1 MSEQR
6 GVKWAVCR
14 VLGSVSTVNSG
25 FISSSPSTR
34 ELKRR
39 EIKVGMNLASHDTDL
54 PAVVVKGIGEDF
66 LVVHSGGVTA
76 TVYTGG
82 FYRSPRKGL
91 SYAFSDVNICLK

>member
-6 GVKWAVCR
+6 GVKWEVCR

-39 EIKVGMNLASHDTDL
+39 EVKVGMNLASHDTDL
-54 PAVVVKGIGEDF
+54 PAVVVQGIGEDF

-91 SYAFSDVNICLK
+91 RPIMANQN